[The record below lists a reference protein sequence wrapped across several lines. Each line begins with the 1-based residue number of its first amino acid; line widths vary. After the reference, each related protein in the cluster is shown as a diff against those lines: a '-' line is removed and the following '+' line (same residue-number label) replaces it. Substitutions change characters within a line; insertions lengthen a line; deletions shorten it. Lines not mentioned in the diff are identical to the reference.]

1 MTEYF
6 SQWGPVFNVELK
18 VNNRDGRRQK
28 KVYGF
33 VTFQEEADAQAC
45 IESAKAGIEIEP
57 GRPLSVRSAFFMPR
71 RNSFDTEKSGQS
83 QQNWHG
89 ASQQPNVPTIH
100 DSRSPSPNNASSAFP
115 TGEWKNEMATQNGSN
130 GHPMSNGQSKQ
141 ITVEEQAKKLFEI
154 FQSLPDN
161 AKDKIL
167 QVGFLLVQGH
177 ILNCRIFFPDL
188 LSEVFRS

>member
-1 MTEYF
+1 M
-6 SQWGPVFNVELK
+6 G
-18 VNNRDGRRQK
+18 
-28 KVYGF
+28 
-33 VTFQEEADAQAC
+33 
-45 IESAKAGIEIEP
+45 
-57 GRPLSVRSAFFMPR
+57 
-71 RNSFDTEKSGQS
+71 
-83 QQNWHG
+83 
-89 ASQQPNVPTIH
+89 H

-167 QVGFLLVQGH
+167 Q
-177 ILNCRIFFPDL
+177 ILNAQKYQEEQLRAIKEIRFDDNQNGPTGPNGPNGD
-188 LSEVFRS
+188 